1 MRTSGLFATE
11 VWEPSS
17 AGVFSH
23 AVYNYVG
30 THGWLPDL
38 IALILIL
45 LQALLLNVLS
55 ARFRVSKEVTMF
67 PGVFYILLTSTLPS
81 FLHLS
86 PVVIGNTFLIV
97 GLSSLFNAYK
107 KSSVAGSIFN
117 VGFWF
122 GMASLFYFSNF
133 AFLLLAIFGLA
144 TLRNIRINEIFMVI
158 VGMIAPLFL
167 TGTIFYLLDD
177 WSYFYQ
183 TTFINGFGFWNF
195 EWVDHWSNYVP
206 PVIFGILVLIVI
218 GSANIYFQ
226 KQSIRSQKNIQILYY
241 FIIISLLTVLMQKE
255 VRIEQLLLLAIPLS
269 LMLPLNFLDFRKKEI
284 GSGIHLG
291 WLISILFLQYRLLF
305 M

>member
-1 MRTSGLFATE
+1 MRTSGLLATE

-17 AGVFSH
+17 AGILSNV
-23 AVYNYVG
+23 VYGYVG
-30 THGWLPDL
+30 TNGWLPDL

-86 PVVIGNTFLIV
+86 PVVMGNTFLII
-97 GLSSLFNAYK
+97 GLSSLFNSYK
-107 KSSVAGSIFN
+107 KTSVAGSIFN

-133 AFLLLAIFGLA
+133 AFILLAIFGMA
-144 TLRNIRINEIFMVI
+144 TLRSIRINEIFMII

-167 TGTIFYLLDD
+167 LGTIFYLLDD
-177 WSYFYQ
+177 LNNFYQ
-183 TTFINGFGFWNF
+183 TTFIQGFGFWNF
-195 EWVDHWSNYVP
+195 VWVEHWSNYI
-206 PVIFGILVLIVI
+206 PVVLFGMLILIIFGS
-218 GSANIYFQ
+218 GNIYFQ
-226 KQSIRSQKNIQILYY
+226 KQSIRTQKNIQVLYY
-241 FIIISLLTVLMQKE
+241 FVIISFLTVLIQKE
-255 VRIEQLLLLAIPLS
+255 VRIEQLLLLAIPFS
-269 LMLPLNFLDFRKKEI
+269 LMLPLNFLEFRKREI
-284 GSGIHLG
+284 GSGIHLA
-291 WLISILFLQYRLLF
+291 WLIGILFLHYRLLF